1 MSLPPLLASIL
12 GWLRAGYPNGVPEQD
27 YVPLMALLRRQLS
40 DDEIAV
46 LADDLVADFPVPV
59 DPIDFH
65 GSVDPIDFP
74 GSVDP
79 IDFPGSVDPID
90 IGVLIT
96 KVTDDIPHESDV
108 ARVREHLI
116 RGGWQIDAQPPVDD
130 A

>member
-40 DDEIAV
+40 DAEIAV
-46 LADDLVADFPVPV
+46 LADDLVAEFPVPV
-59 DPIDFH
+59 DPIDFR
-65 GSVDPIDFP
+65 VP
-74 GSVDP
+74 
-79 IDFPGSVDPID
+79 VDPID

-96 KVTDDIPHESDV
+96 KVTDDMPHESDV

-116 RGGWQIDAQPPVDD
+116 RGGWKNDAQPPVDD
-130 A
+130 T

>member
-1 MSLPPLLASIL
+1 LSLPPLLASIL

-46 LADDLVADFPVPV
+46 LADDLVADFPVP
-59 DPIDFH
+59 
-65 GSVDPIDFP
+65 VDPIDFP

>member
-46 LADDLVADFPVPV
+46 LADDLVARFPLP
-59 DPIDFH
+59 
-65 GSVDPIDFP
+65 
-74 GSVDP
+74 VDP

-116 RGGWQIDAQPPVDD
+116 RGGWQIVAQPPVDD

>member
-59 DPIDFH
+59 DPID
-65 GSVDPIDFP
+65 
-74 GSVDP
+74 
-79 IDFPGSVDPID
+79 

>member
-46 LADDLVADFPVPV
+46 LADDLVAEFPVP
-59 DPIDFH
+59 
-65 GSVDPIDFP
+65 
-74 GSVDP
+74 
-79 IDFPGSVDPID
+79 VDPID

-96 KVTDDIPHESDV
+96 KVTDDIPHEADV

-116 RGGWQIDAQPPVDD
+116 RGGWKIEAQPPVDD
-130 A
+130 T

>member
-1 MSLPPLLASIL
+1 LSLPPLLASIL

-46 LADDLVADFPVPV
+46 LADDLVAEFPVP
-59 DPIDFH
+59 
-65 GSVDPIDFP
+65 
-74 GSVDP
+74 
-79 IDFPGSVDPID
+79 VDPID

-96 KVTDDIPHESDV
+96 KVTDDIPHEADV

-116 RGGWQIDAQPPVDD
+116 RGGWKIEAQSPVDD

>member
-59 DPIDFH
+59 DPID
-65 GSVDPIDFP
+65 
-74 GSVDP
+74 
-79 IDFPGSVDPID
+79 

-116 RGGWQIDAQPPVDD
+116 RGGWRIDAQPPVDD

>member
-40 DDEIAV
+40 DAEIAA
-46 LADDLVADFPVPV
+46 LAEDLVAQFP
-59 DPIDFH
+59 DPTD
-65 GSVDPIDFP
+65 SV
-74 GSVDP
+74 
-79 IDFPGSVDPID
+79 D

-96 KVTDDIPHESDV
+96 KVTDDMPHETDV
-108 ARVREHLI
+108 ARVRTHLI
-116 RGGWQIDAQPPVDD
+116 RGGWEIDESAPQPNDSQPPSGE

>member
-46 LADDLVADFPVPV
+46 LADDLVAEFPVP
-59 DPIDFH
+59 
-65 GSVDPIDFP
+65 
-74 GSVDP
+74 
-79 IDFPGSVDPID
+79 VDPID

-96 KVTDDIPHESDV
+96 KVTDDIPHEADV

-116 RGGWQIDAQPPVDD
+116 RGGWKIEAQSPVDD

>member
-1 MSLPPLLASIL
+1 M
-12 GWLRAGYPNGVPEQD
+12 PEQY

-46 LADDLVADFPVPV
+46 LADDLVAEFPVP
-59 DPIDFH
+59 
-65 GSVDPIDFP
+65 
-74 GSVDP
+74 
-79 IDFPGSVDPID
+79 VDPID

-96 KVTDDIPHESDV
+96 KVTDDIPHEADV

-116 RGGWQIDAQPPVDD
+116 RGGWKIEAQPPVDD

>member
-46 LADDLVADFPVPV
+46 LADDLVAEFPVP
-59 DPIDFH
+59 
-65 GSVDPIDFP
+65 
-74 GSVDP
+74 
-79 IDFPGSVDPID
+79 VDPID

-96 KVTDDIPHESDV
+96 KVTDDIPHEADV

-116 RGGWQIDAQPPVDD
+116 RGGWKIEAQPPVDD

>member
-1 MSLPPLLASIL
+1 LSLPPLLASIL

-46 LADDLVADFPVPV
+46 LADDLVAEFPVP
-59 DPIDFH
+59 
-65 GSVDPIDFP
+65 
-74 GSVDP
+74 
-79 IDFPGSVDPID
+79 VDPID

-96 KVTDDIPHESDV
+96 KVTDDIPHEADV

-116 RGGWQIDAQPPVDD
+116 RGGWKIEAQPPVDD

>member
-1 MSLPPLLASIL
+1 LSLPPLLASIL

-59 DPIDFH
+59 DPID
-65 GSVDPIDFP
+65 
-74 GSVDP
+74 
-79 IDFPGSVDPID
+79 

>member
-46 LADDLVADFPVPV
+46 LADDLVAEFPVPV
-59 DPIDFH
+59 DPIDC
-65 GSVDPIDFP
+65 
-74 GSVDP
+74 
-79 IDFPGSVDPID
+79 PGSVDPID

-96 KVTDDIPHESDV
+96 KVTDDIPHEADV

-116 RGGWQIDAQPPVDD
+116 RGGWQIGAQPPVDD